1 MNNKKLFNNK
11 IAKGLVSLITI
22 IVLLS
27 SILATSFVYQNN
39 ITANVIRETTQIPK
53 SATITITEVND
64 IEELSQLNE
73 GWYEIRNG
81 FVFYLDTFNSYVP
94 LYIRVKNLEQQ
105 NGLLV
110 VDANGAIEF
119 HNNVNRLNEKEV
131 VDKKYEES
139 TQNQITGR
147 VSGLESVSVFQVK
160 SVIPQVPNLKQP
172 PTLIPKSG
180 YIKSIDDTIKQNN
193 LKITRE
199 QALSLFAAESGLVHA
214 VNLVIK
220 VPNPKN
226 PPMEFVNQK
235 KEEYGDKY
243 GVNTNFVVPLY
254 KKSSSGT
261 PEIESV
267 SVGPAQLNEK
277 YYTETQLKNPIENIK
292 AGTKFFG
299 QLYDYCGEHFNCA
312 VRAYN
317 QGPALLEKS
326 AKAGKLEVYLAEAD
340 ALFAQYTNEGLQNP
354 TQLLLGRSNQ
364 YLAQFQSSEGQS
376 LLSST
381 SSFLTPKRAEASTP
395 ALEGVTNGE
404 TVYVNGVPYR
414 FNGLQPKG
422 DKYSLSPFDNLAKV
436 IELPK
441 NYVGVS
447 KNPPTFSTISDAE
460 NKFANSI
467 GINLLKQ
474 YTVDEDGKVHDQ
486 NGIVV
491 AQFND
496 EARSFYAGKIIY
508 QDIQVKDTGIR
519 GPYSINYK
527 INILD
532 DKNKIIAIQDINLI
546 EEDDDGNVIKI
557 AGQKAELVD
566 VTFVLPESISAD
578 SINFNTGAIY
588 EVGDN
593 YMLIKDS
600 SDIPIYVKLEKSQDG
615 KSIYNWE
622 DFQNKGLYRF
632 IEGQQLETFDYESG
646 FWIQSIFDPRFSQ
659 AIERTNIDERASVL
673 ITSEVSQPQETQ
685 ATVFESVI
693 SSAETTLVKGNGF
706 DVVEVDDR
714 IFYATE
720 DGFIYEMT
728 KNPDG
733 TFKLQIENDI
743 YKVDSKGNIN
753 FQFSLQQLFAVIDRN
768 DEELGLLYQQALQEA
783 KTQED
788 QQRLQQLF
796 LALETIDREE
806 GQRYEEAL
814 AQAKSLEEQQ
824 RLQQLYI
831 AVNALDAEQGQRFAE
846 ALAEAQSQEEKQRLE
861 QFYAAVN
868 ALDAEQGQR
877 FAEALAEAQSQEEKT
892 PQDKPSSSSTSQISP
907 TTSSSNSDIKPT
919 DYTKTEKIGNHNY
932 EILYSPGGNILEI
945 GDKKVNINKEMLNF
959 IKKNIGDS
967 QLKIADDGS
976 VSFSKESTKKEGK
989 EGTDPYKETTVTSVW
1004 KYQGD
1009 QYTKTTTTEV
1019 KDKDGNIITLTE
1031 IHTQFK
1037 YDYDTKKE
1045 APLIITEKTY
1055 KFQEGLSSINENSD
1069 YILVKY
1075 DAVTREPLEVE
1086 IVESGQKSYAKYNP
1100 ETKQIEGDKKV
1111 AEQLQTLRT
1120 QHTIRTYFAEA
1131 ERVLTEFQGLG
1142 YYATLFFDEDSLL
1155 EWRDSVDKIFA
1166 TFYLGTEYWSSAI
1179 CGTYLDGEDEGIA
1192 YAETPQGLAQ
1202 VGAHIEATR
1211 SEPIQAINATEFI
1224 YKITFNVR
1232 NGDYDKDPRAPEE
1245 ININVVLKGQRTAN
1259 VFKQEQKVKRG
1270 SSFGRTGRNA
1280 IVQDSNVL
1288 YTEVCLT
1295 FDRIPLRWKLDNGE
1309 LCNTI
1314 QESSGEA
1321 TTVAITTN
1329 TTTAGGG
1336 GATGDINDF

>member
-1 MNNKKLFNNK
+1 M
-11 IAKGLVSLITI
+11 
-22 IVLLS
+22 
-27 SILATSFVYQNN
+27 
-39 ITANVIRETTQIPK
+39 
-53 SATITITEVND
+53 
-64 IEELSQLNE
+64 
-73 GWYEIRNG
+73 
-81 FVFYLDTFNSYVP
+81 
-94 LYIRVKNLEQQ
+94 
-105 NGLLV
+105 
-110 VDANGAIEF
+110 
-119 HNNVNRLNEKEV
+119 
-131 VDKKYEES
+131 
-139 TQNQITGR
+139 
-147 VSGLESVSVFQVK
+147 
-160 SVIPQVPNLKQP
+160 
-172 PTLIPKSG
+172 
-180 YIKSIDDTIKQNN
+180 
-193 LKITRE
+193 
-199 QALSLFAAESGLVHA
+199 
-214 VNLVIK
+214 
-220 VPNPKN
+220 
-226 PPMEFVNQK
+226 
-235 KEEYGDKY
+235 
-243 GVNTNFVVPLY
+243 
-254 KKSSSGT
+254 
-261 PEIESV
+261 
-267 SVGPAQLNEK
+267 
-277 YYTETQLKNPIENIK
+277 
-292 AGTKFFG
+292 
-299 QLYDYCGEHFNCA
+299 
-312 VRAYN
+312 
-317 QGPALLEKS
+317 
-326 AKAGKLEVYLAEAD
+326 
-340 ALFAQYTNEGLQNP
+340 
-354 TQLLLGRSNQ
+354 
-364 YLAQFQSSEGQS
+364 
-376 LLSST
+376 
-381 SSFLTPKRAEASTP
+381 
-395 ALEGVTNGE
+395 
-404 TVYVNGVPYR
+404 
-414 FNGLQPKG
+414 
-422 DKYSLSPFDNLAKV
+422 
-436 IELPK
+436 
-441 NYVGVS
+441 
-447 KNPPTFSTISDAE
+447 
-460 NKFANSI
+460 
-467 GINLLKQ
+467 
-474 YTVDEDGKVHDQ
+474 
-486 NGIVV
+486 
-491 AQFND
+491 
-496 EARSFYAGKIIY
+496 
-508 QDIQVKDTGIR
+508 
-519 GPYSINYK
+519 
-527 INILD
+527 
-532 DKNKIIAIQDINLI
+532 
-546 EEDDDGNVIKI
+546 
-557 AGQKAELVD
+557 
-566 VTFVLPESISAD
+566 PESISAD

-831 AVNALDAEQGQRFAE
+831 
-846 ALAEAQSQEEKQRLE
+846 
-861 QFYAAVN
+861 AVN